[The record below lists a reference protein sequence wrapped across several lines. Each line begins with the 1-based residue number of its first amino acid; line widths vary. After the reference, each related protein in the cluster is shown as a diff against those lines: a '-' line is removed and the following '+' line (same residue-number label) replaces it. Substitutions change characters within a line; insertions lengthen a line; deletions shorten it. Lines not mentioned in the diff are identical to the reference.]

1 MQKIREKLASRLRGA
16 RKIAILG
23 VGSDLR
29 GDDAAGLLVSSALAK
44 TLKTSKAKVFLG
56 DTAPEN
62 LTGEIRKFKPTHL
75 IIIDSAD
82 FELKPGS
89 IMIFDPGDIAGISFS
104 THRLPLKLIA
114 DYLHGAIKCKTVIIG
129 IQPKGLK
136 FDSEVSAALKSSV
149 KILSGELKAALRFS
163 LK

>member
-29 GDDAAGLLVSSALAK
+29 GDDAAGLIVAEYLARS
-44 TLKTSKAKVFLG
+44 LKTRKTKVFFG

-62 LTGEIRKFKPTHL
+62 LTGEISKFKPSHL
-75 IIIDSAD
+75 IIVDSAD

-89 IMIFDPGDIAGISFS
+89 IMVFDPEDIAGISFS

-114 DYLHGAIKCKTVIIG
+114 DYLYGIIKCKTVIIG
-129 IQPKGLK
+129 LQPKGLK
-136 FDSEVSAALKSSV
+136 FDSEVSASLKDSIRILVAELREALKLV
-149 KILSGELKAALRFS
+149 LK
-163 LK
+163 